1 MINWKVRIKNKVFW
15 CELIPAVALVV
26 QAVASVFG
34 YSLDFSTLTGKILGV
49 VDAVFALLVILGIVV
64 DPTTEGV
71 RDSKLAMTYD
81 EPKPYE
87 AAAEEK
93 QPPDGEAK

>member
-1 MINWKVRIKNKVFW
+1 MSMINWKVRIKNKLFW
-15 CELIPAVALVV
+15 AELIPAIALLA

-34 YSLDFSTLTGKILGV
+34 WTIDLTTLVGKLLAV
-49 VDAVFALLVILGIVV
+49 VDAVFAILMILGIVV

-71 RDSKLAMTYD
+71 RDSKLAMTYE

-87 AAAEEK
+87 NTGA
-93 QPPDGEAK
+93 

>member
-1 MINWKVRIKNKVFW
+1 MINWKVRLNNKLFW
-15 CELIPAVALVV
+15 CEVIPALALVV
-26 QAVASVFG
+26 QAVAAVFG
-34 YSLDFSTLTGKILGV
+34 YTLDFTTLVGKLLAV

-81 EPKPYE
+81 DPKPYQVE
-87 AAAEEK
+87 
-93 QPPDGEAK
+93 PPDEQANG

>member
-1 MINWKVRIKNKVFW
+1 MINWKVRIKNRLFW
-15 CELIPAVALVV
+15 VEVIPAVALVV
-26 QAVASVFG
+26 QAIAAVFG
-34 YSLDFSTLTGKILGV
+34 WTLDFTTLIGKLLAV

-71 RDSKLAMTYD
+71 RDSKQAMTYE

-87 AAAEEK
+87 QA
-93 QPPDGEAK
+93 